1 MVNLW
6 SGKNDGATY
15 RKMGCLEKDL
25 RTACVFCTF
34 ASSSPM
40 IWPRGHLPTPS
51 WGIPH
56 GDQEKEEELHLQAAA
71 AQGRALCQVKGTKQL
86 FSHPHLWQGVTHRHW
101 GWQVGTSSLQ
111 EEDGRNPWTI
121 FKWRMQIPLFRL
133 LDQVFFFSFYLFIY
147 LFIFVIFF
155 EFTCLP
161 HPDPHSHLPLHP
173 LPPGLPRAPGL
184 SACLMHPTWAGNLFH
199 PWQYTCFDAVLL
211 KHPTLAF
218 SHRV

>member
-1 MVNLW
+1 MQQHVCMHVLHKLSLVPSSPVETYW
-6 SGKNDGATY
+6 DQPSKNDFKWQAWWVICLLGLPVSGFLLSSVLITFSVITGFY
-15 RKMGCLEKDL
+15 PSLTSLVRDGERCLEKDL

-40 IWPRGHLPTPS
+40 IWPGGHLPTPS

-56 GDQEKEEELHLQAAA
+56 GDQEKEEELHFQAAA

-86 FSHPHLWQGVTHRHW
+86 FSHPHLWQGVTHCHW

-133 LDQVFFFSFYLFIY
+133 LDQVFL
-147 LFIFVIFF
+147 
-155 EFTCLP
+155 
-161 HPDPHSHLPLHP
+161 
-173 LPPGLPRAPGL
+173 L
-184 SACLMHPTWAGNLFH
+184 SVNRWRDRKLRDN
-199 PWQYTCFDAVLL
+199 
-211 KHPTLAF
+211 
-218 SHRV
+218 